1 MNILIRFLF
10 RLLPDAFIEELNAVS
25 LNELDVCGLIVWAFS

>member
-25 LNELDVCGLIVWAFS
+25 LNEPDVREVIVWAFS